1 MGTEMERG
9 RSMPHPDAEVGLAG
23 VDLLDPDGYVSGVP
37 HELFARLRREAP
49 VLRHPLPDGSAFW
62 VLTRHRD
69 VARVSRDWATFS
81 SERRTA
87 LLNEPPEEGKRELRM
102 MLLNM
107 DPPRHGRLRSLV
119 NRGFTS
125 RMIERLTEPVRR
137 LCATIVAAALDRGEC
152 DFVAQIAA
160 PLPLQVIAEMLG
172 IPEGDRRQI
181 YEWSDQMLLGH
192 DPEGRGTGEGPG
204 RASAAMF
211 AYANELARRR
221 RLHPQDDLVSVLVQA
236 EVDGER
242 LTELEFDL
250 FFLLLAVAG
259 NETTRNAIAGGM
271 LALLEHPEQWRRLQA
286 VPSLVP
292 RAVEEILRWVTPV
305 MHFQRTATRE
315 VELGGHRISA
325 GDRVAMYYVAANRD
339 EAVFEEPGRFD
350 VARWP
355 NEHLAFGGGGPHF
368 CLGAPLARLEIRLM
382 LEELLRQVGEVEQVG
397 PARRLRS
404 NFINGLRELPVR
416 LVPRAGRL

>member
-1 MGTEMERG
+1 MAAGAGRG
-9 RSMPHPDAEVGLAG
+9 RSMRHPEAEAGLAE
-23 VDLLDPDGYVSGVP
+23 VDLLDPDLYRSGVP

-49 VLRHPLPDGSAFW
+49 VHRHPLPDGSAFW
-62 VLTRHRD
+62 AVTRHRD
-69 VARVSRDWATFS
+69 VVRVSRDWATFS

-87 LLNEPPEEGKRELRM
+87 LLNEPPEEGKRELRL

-119 NRGFTS
+119 NRGFTP
-125 RMIERLTEPVRR
+125 RMIERLTGPVRR
-137 LCATIVAAALDRGEC
+137 LCATLVGEALERGEC
-152 DFVAQIAA
+152 DVVARIAV
-160 PLPLQVIAEMLG
+160 PLPLQVIAELLG
-172 IPEGDRRQI
+172 IPEQDRRQI
-181 YEWSDQMLLGH
+181 YEWSDRMLSGG
-192 DPEGRGTGEGPG
+192 DPEGRGPGREPG

-211 AYANELARRR
+211 AYASELGRRR
-221 RLHPQDDLVSVLVQA
+221 REHPRDDLVSVLMQA
-236 EVDGER
+236 EIDGER

-250 FFLLLAVAG
+250 FFLLLVVAG

-286 VPSLVP
+286 EPSLVP

-315 VELGGHRISA
+315 VELGGRRIA
-325 GDRVAMYYVAANRD
+325 EGDRVAVYYVSANRD
-339 EAVFEEPGRFD
+339 ETVFDRPDAFD
-350 VARWP
+350 VTRWP
-355 NEHLAFGGGGPHF
+355 NDHLAFGGGGPHF
-368 CLGAPLARLEIRLM
+368 CLGAPLARLEIRLV
-382 LEELLRQVGEVEQVG
+382 LEELLRQVAEMEQVG

-416 LVPRAGRL
+416 LVPRPRG